1 MGPEDVLVKR
11 VELVIVP
18 YLLPVDRLIIQKP
31 LPDPLAVNKPVV
43 VADCDR
49 PLARI
54 KIVRELSL

>member
-18 YLLPVDRLIIQKP
+18 YLLLVDRLIIQKP
-31 LPDPLAVNKPVV
+31 LPDPLVVSKPVV
-43 VADCDR
+43 AADCDK

-54 KIVRELSL
+54 KIVSELSL